1 MAAAGCAAALGQAV
15 LSRPLAAPG
24 PAANLRTSSGASTSY
39 AQPAAA
45 PRQGAQQRRR
55 QWAAGRRGRSSAL
68 HVAAAAPAFGQGEI
82 VEVKDLKGIRVLKN
96 EDDTPRVEYLVE
108 WKDGSP
114 DTWEVA
120 ANLADNLLRD
130 YEQRWWGAVKKG
142 DDETMYKMME
152 GGGDVLARTVDEN
165 RRSALHF
172 AAAMGKA
179 ELVARLLKAGGEVD
193 LADKE
198 GYTPLHMAAG
208 YMHTSTIA
216 ALLAGGADP
225 EQGDRQGRSPLEL
238 VEGLRK
244 ALPPNN
250 PLLVQRRMALE
261 NVVQMLTANM
271 FEDVE
276 PAAVLE
282 RRVVYPEAEKK
293 EGEETEGQQKE
304 GEKKEEGE
312 EKKAEGE
319 EQKEEGEEAAV
330 AAGPART
337 EWLIKFPD
345 EDEPVWVEERYVS
358 REVVE
363 DYEAGLEYAQAE
375 AVLDCRQRGTM
386 RNYLVRWQDG
396 YPDTWEPEEHVSPD
410 LIALYERQ
418 KGLFDASS
426 DADGSDTGGSDSS
439 SSGGGSNGGHAS
451 GAGVV
456 AAAAA
461 APATQLQGTAA

>member
-1 MAAAGCAAALGQAV
+1 MAAAGCAAGLAQATS
-15 LSRPLAAPG
+15 SRPQIASCSAAS
-24 PAANLRTSSGASTSY
+24 LRTSSVASTSY
-39 AQPAAA
+39 APQPAATLRA
-45 PRQGAQQRRR
+45 AQQQRRH
-55 QWAAGRRGRSSAL
+55 QATVGCGRRGVL

-120 ANLADNLLRD
+120 SNLADNLLRD

-142 DDETMYKMME
+142 DEETMLKMME
-152 GGGDVLARTVDEN
+152 GGGDVLSRTVDEN

-172 AAAMGKA
+172 AAAMGKPD
-179 ELVARLLKAGGEVD
+179 LVTRLLKAGGEVD

-225 EQGDRQGRSPLEL
+225 EQEDRQGRSPLEL

-282 RRVVYPEAEKK
+282 RRVVYPEAEKADGEESEKKEGAEAADKK
-293 EGEETEGQQKE
+293 EGEEA
-304 GEKKEEGE
+304 EKKEEG
-312 EKKAEGE
+312 A
-319 EQKEEGEEAAV
+319 EAAA

-337 EWLIKFPD
+337 EWLIKFSD
-345 EDEPVWVEERYVS
+345 EEEPVWVDEKYVS
-358 REVVE
+358 QEVVE
-363 DYEAGLEYAQAE
+363 DFEAGLEYAQAE
-375 AVLDCRQRGTM
+375 AVLGCRQQGTM
-386 RNYLVRWQDG
+386 RKYLVRWQDG
-396 YPDTWEPEEHVSPD
+396 YPDTWEPEEHVSQD
-410 LIALYERQ
+410 LIALYEQ
-418 KGLFDASS
+418 QQALFD
-426 DADGSDTGGSDSS
+426 TSS
-439 SSGGGSNGGHAS
+439 SSDNGASASSNSASSSNGSHS
-451 GAGVV
+451 

-461 APATQLQGTAA
+461 APATQLQGTVA